1 MINVGFR
8 ARLRDNW
15 LLRHLKRSFENLEIE
30 QELRDYRA
38 SEIAQKGII
47 ASWRQLQ
54 TQGII
59 LPFDQ
64 VGFSRFS
71 EFEEDGILLYL
82 MTLAGTRSRTIVE
95 ISSQDGRT
103 CMASNLIVHH
113 QWRGYLFDGDPVF
126 ARHGRRFFGRHPAT
140 AAFPPVMQSQ
150 WFTRDNINEILASVG
165 VPKEIDILSLDID
178 GNDLYLWDA
187 LLVTRPRILV
197 CEINNAIPSGHA
209 LTIPY
214 SEDFDFRKLGDD
226 KALYRSA
233 SLDAYITVGR
243 RKGYRFVGMNALGFN
258 AIFLRDDVL
267 ESEFPERCSR
277 DLDTNAFATQMRS
290 KWWHLLCDLPWIKV
304 DMEGGNLGR
313 SS

>member
-1 MINVGFR
+1 MIHVNLR

-15 LLRHLKRSFENLEIE
+15 FLRHLKRRFGNLEIE

-38 SEIAQKGII
+38 SETSQKAVI
-47 ASWRQLQ
+47 ASWRHLKA
-54 TQGII
+54 QGVI
-59 LPFDQ
+59 LPFEQ

-82 MTLAGTRSRTIVE
+82 MTLAGTESRTIVE
-95 ISSQDGRT
+95 ICSQEGRI
-103 CMASNLIVHH
+103 CMASNLVVHH
-113 QWRGYLFDGDPVF
+113 QWRGFLFDGDPVF
-126 ARHGRRFFGRHPAT
+126 VRHGRRFFGRHPAT
-140 AAFPPVMQSQ
+140 AAFPPVMQSH
-150 WFTRDNINEILASVG
+150 WFTRDNINEILVSVG

-187 LLVTRPRILV
+187 LQVTRPRILV

-214 SEDFDFRKLGDD
+214 SDDFDFRKLGPD
-226 KALYRSA
+226 KAFFRSA
-233 SLDAYITVGR
+233 SLDAFIAVGR

-267 ESEFPERCSR
+267 MTEFPERNSR
-277 DLDTNAFATQMRS
+277 DLDANPFATQMRAT
-290 KWWHLLCDLPWIKV
+290 WWHFLCDLPWIKV
-304 DMEGGNLGR
+304 DADGAILGA
-313 SS
+313 SA